1 MSLET
6 VDLVWSLMQ
15 DGEFYSPADLANTL
29 EQPTCTIVRILK
41 FLERYKFIERI
52 TKRESIF
59 RKIPT
64 GPSPAEAATILRML
78 RANAA
83 LNDASQVA
91 NVSERSRRLDLP

>member
-6 VDLVWSLMQ
+6 VDLVWSLMR

-29 EQPTCTIVRILK
+29 QQPIYTIVQILK
-41 FLERYKFIERI
+41 FLEKYRFIERI
-52 TKRESIF
+52 TKRELIF

-64 GPSPAEAATILRML
+64 GPSPAEAVAILRTV

-83 LNDASQVA
+83 LNDANQIAKVPK
-91 NVSERSRRLDLP
+91 RYRRLDLP